1 MLTTGKNNAQ
11 SMDEMLMDMN
21 EAREKGLS
29 VRRGQSI
36 YKQQNG
42 EYQRG
47 QLQALISMN
56 LNELTELTTKERVSL
71 ADTEEVKRR
80 TVYYMRACEESGTFP
95 SA

>member
-11 SMDEMLMDMN
+11 SMDEMLTDMN

-56 LNELTELTTKERVSL
+56 LNELAKLTTKERVSL

-80 TVYYMRACEESGTFP
+80 TVTICELARKAALFRVL
-95 SA
+95 

>member
-11 SMDEMLMDMN
+11 SMEEMLMDMN

-29 VRRGQSI
+29 VRRGQSV
-36 YKQQNG
+36 YKRENG

-56 LNELTELTTKERVSL
+56 LNELAELTTKERVSL
-71 ADTEEVKRR
+71 ADTE
-80 TVYYMRACEESGTFP
+80 
-95 SA
+95 

>member
-11 SMDEMLMDMN
+11 SMEEMLTDMN

-47 QLQALISMN
+47 QLQALISTN
-56 LNELTELTTKERVSL
+56 LQSL
-71 ADTEEVKRR
+71 RPKTGFPLLIRR
-80 TVYYMRACEESGTFP
+80 K
-95 SA
+95 